1 MPFQNRICVV
11 IVWSLVLSMPAKAQL
26 CGPDVSHSTKRVK
39 QKSQL
44 ETEPPQDKAV
54 VYVLAPTYEA
64 GYTQNKVS
72 ANRVW
77 IGVNQ
82 YRSYFV
88 VALPPGTHDFCSKS
102 GGNVNH
108 LTISVEAG
116 KSYFLK
122 QDTMVGSGIG
132 RKATILS
139 QITAEDA
146 QVLLKKCKRMVF
158 WEKGMPEPESN

>member
-1 MPFQNRICVV
+1 MRQAEPRAVRTDVPRKNRPPAIL
-11 IVWSLVLSMPAKAQL
+11 IVLSLALSTAPVKAQL
-26 CGPDVSHSTKRVK
+26 CGPDVFHSTKRVK

-72 ANRVW
+72 ADRVW

-88 VALPPGTHDFCSKS
+88 VALPPETHDVCSKS
-102 GGNVNH
+102 GGNVTH

-116 KSYFLK
+116 I
-122 QDTMVGSGIG
+122 D
-132 RKATILS
+132 
-139 QITAEDA
+139 
-146 QVLLKKCKRMVF
+146 
-158 WEKGMPEPESN
+158 P